1 MSDDLTKD
9 SYNKFVEYPLLSYN
23 CISYLIDD
31 TDSELFWKLLYYEDA
46 HAWKSDADHPVLT
59 KKQKANLIYAGQQ
72 NQEDFKIFL
81 DLGMDN
87 AWTKE
92 ACIVRISPYNI
103 LPINKP
109 IGAVS
114 MAFEV
119 YCHFKMNT
127 LSNYQTRIDTIT
139 QLMIAALNGQNING
153 IGRLYFNLKASRQCK
168 SILMGQIPFRGRRTI
183 LSNWIV

>member
-1 MSDDLTKD
+1 MTEDLRKY
-9 SYNKFVEYPLLSYN
+9 SYNKFEDYPLFAYN

-31 TDSELFWKLLYYEDA
+31 SESELFWKLLYYEDA
-46 HAWKSDADHPVLT
+46 HAWKADTDHPNLT
-59 KKQKANLIYAGQQ
+59 KKQKSNLIYAGQQ
-72 NQEDFKIFL
+72 NQEDFRVFL

-92 ACIVRISPYNI
+92 ACIVRISPYHI
-103 LPINKP
+103 LPFNQP
-109 IGAVS
+109 IGSIS

-127 LSNYQTRIDTIT
+127 LSNYQTRIDSVT
-139 QLMIAALNGQNING
+139 QLAISALNGQNISG
-153 IGRLYFNLKASRQCK
+153 IGRLYFNLRASNQCK

-183 LSNWIV
+183 LSNWVA